1 MNYEGEKFLL
11 KLYRE
16 LYKNDK
22 VLYAE
27 KRSGK
32 NSDNKFE
39 QIHKYL
45 LRLERQE
52 IIFDGNHKNLENYL
66 LQRYYDK
73 YVLKEEEIPNSY
85 FERLKQERVQL
96 KYQKVELND
105 VEKHN
110 KYLTLRENQ
119 EQTLKKW
126 LKYLLYENK
135 NYPMWVRYWA
145 FQGMLKLGNY
155 DKKNNKFNVRS
166 KSTITNFPKLDS
178 ECLAKT
184 IDLVINYVGN
194 KKIND
199 AELDELVSTGN
210 FGKLYAYNLWKKSE
224 KLKEKNKKLKNS
236 NLGFWKEFKKGD
248 AKKVTES
255 LEGKNT
261 EWCITS
267 EVVCKSYLDDGKM
280 YIYYTLDKDNNYS
293 IPRICIR
300 TENGFIA
307 EIRGIFDEGQNIE
320 PDLLDVVSKKI
331 ESFSD
336 KDTFKKKITDM
347 GKLTIIYNKNKN
359 GEILDNSD
367 LRFLYELDS
376 KIESFGWQDDK
387 RIAELRTVYK
397 ITDKKFAMEAVKRNG
412 LVLEYATD
420 EIKNDEKIVLEAV
433 KQFAYAIRFSGSSL
447 RENKDFLLK
456 VVRENGDALSY
467 FSKKFRDDRKI
478 VLEAVKNSPFVLE
491 YAGEKLRGDKK
502 IVLEAVKKSAYA
514 LKYASDTLKKDSDII
529 GFVNNKKNFKR

>member
-336 KDTFKKKITDM
+336 KDTFKKKITD
-347 GKLTIIYNKNKN
+347 
-359 GEILDNSD
+359 
-367 LRFLYELDS
+367 
-376 KIESFGWQDDK
+376 
-387 RIAELRTVYK
+387 
-397 ITDKKFAMEAVKRNG
+397 KKFAMEAVKRNG